1 MDGLSTVRANKQH
14 GAAEYAPDERG
25 EIIMKN
31 SNRYPLNLQFFGEQA
46 ADPAKPA
53 DPAAA
58 PAKPA
63 DPAADSAKP
72 AEPPKPPMFAE
83 MLKDKGFASDLDKHV
98 AKAITTAKTKWDE
111 EAKLTEAELA
121 KKRQAESEE
130 KLSKREA
137 ELAARELRAD
147 MLAEIS
153 KRSLPHALIDAV
165 SLADADTAV
174 KSLDALEKAYR
185 AAVDA
190 GVTEKL
196 KGTPPPDGAGG
207 GSALA
212 DKLRAA
218 AGVKPKK

>member
-1 MDGLSTVRANKQH
+1 M
-14 GAAEYAPDERG
+14 E
-25 EIIMKN
+25 N
-31 SNRYPLNLQFFGEQA
+31 SNHYPLNLQFFAEPAADPAPPADPA

-53 DPAAA
+53 DTAAD
-58 PAKPA
+58 PAKPGDGK
-63 DPAADSAKP
+63 DPAKKDEPAKTP
-72 AEPPKPPMFAE
+72 TFAE